1 MFSIKRCQKII
12 EKQEEEQLR
21 QEQVERDSGGMA
33 RKLTN
38 KKIDL
43 IESIRAAKEELAAME
58 RKTRS
63 VLQTAGKAEEG
74 DVAKLLIEVGTKLQE
89 VYGLQQV

>member
-1 MFSIKRCQKII
+1 LFSIKRCQKII
-12 EKQEEEQLR
+12 EEQEEEQLR
-21 QEQVERDSGGMA
+21 QEQVERDSGGMV

-43 IESIRAAKEELAAME
+43 IESIRAAKEELDAME

-89 VYGLQQV
+89 VYGLQHV